1 MAPQKNM
8 ALGKFWPD
16 LEVWKAF
23 LIGLEVSFS
32 GDFASRGLEIFF
44 KSRCRVCKPGSGI
57 LAQSRICHSDDP

>member
-8 ALGKFWPD
+8 ALAKFWPD

-32 GDFASRGLEIFF
+32 GDFAS
-44 KSRCRVCKPGSGI
+44 
-57 LAQSRICHSDDP
+57 

>member
-16 LEVWKAF
+16 VEVWKA
-23 LIGLEVSFS
+23 
-32 GDFASRGLEIFF
+32 SRGLKIFL
-44 KSRCRVCKPGSGI
+44 KSRCRVSKPGSGI